1 MDQFPTLESKLFN
14 SKVLYQE
21 LEEAVY
27 EEQYNPNSEV
37 EKTKVEELSIATGAP
52 LNDVRSDRAMGGKN
66 FEAVAKT
73 NEDNF
78 DYQKTLDQGYDEG
91 LSADRLA
98 EIIEE
103 RKAKGED
110 MTLREYMLL
119 QNLMLSDTDIN
130 PYAARTMTNMET
142 WNRLMQKAFE
152 ENDQSNF
159 SKVMTF
165 LDVNIL
171 REITIGALE
180 NVTFRSN
187 REGKA
192 IREAFNSLT
201 PGEFEEWA
209 KEYIEER
216 KNEGIFRQESIWNYY
231 KAANDATYLG
241 DDPLASL
248 NALFG
253 VVDIATLGTF
263 GASKAKS
270 LAKARRPIDNV
281 AIIKG
286 EAEGGQALA
295 KIADDT
301 EIITDQVT
309 VGRALPEEL
318 DPTPSPSSRPSNVTF
333 RDGTRKTVLTE
344 KLEEMNRRGSFG
356 EYVPRPVIQAM
367 AKEQSEKIAERTNNV
382 VVNTRRV
389 IEEGSED
396 YKVVVRMG
404 KDGSGAPFRRK
415 MDAEEIA
422 KKDPSLKVV
431 KREDGKQ
438 GWFIE
443 TEERVDVLGLP
454 GADDIH
460 DKGNFVSDAINK
472 MFGASSVRLGDKIG
486 GKFLQAEAGKA
497 LIGKLVKPYEKII
510 RKVRGKEIKNLA
522 DFFTQLRDGELSYMR
537 QAPDKESFQ
546 SLYKTMYGTKPKKT
560 TVEAYEAL
568 QDINDTTW
576 QIKSSQR
583 LKKVVAEGGVYAE
596 LNDSFGDIAY
606 RVSKAPD
613 NELVLDLATMRS
625 VPSNT
630 LKDEL
635 VFKIP
640 ETHLDHLYVINPKST
655 RVLERVDVM
664 PYNVGGPRTNAE
676 FRFFIGV
683 LRGQTLAS
691 GNTVNTGFKT
701 LLGSFSKNQAEIAV
715 KQLNNITDKVEEL
728 LAKNAI
734 DDIESLT
741 LSKVEYDEL
750 GDVIRQNNTWNKHVT
765 DLEDLQKIASTY
777 GFRFR
782 EKFVAKARDEKVSI
796 LEAGED
802 ATLVGSSFGDVV
814 GTRINMKR
822 GDSPLFEFGGKK
834 AVNANPISAI
844 SDQFGSEAFGYAN
857 RGATQNAI
865 VGWVKL
871 AEQNPGIVTFP
882 AGTPS
887 NDFMKMFMNAQVTR
901 TGKFNDVAAQL
912 RETQDIIKRRLNQST
927 WMSDKWDSFTSS
939 ATEAVFGVTGKKSI
953 IGISMDFSK
962 ADPGSKLLKV
972 GFYSKFGFLNPDQL
986 LLQSLHSLTV
996 AAISPKQGIKALGLV
1011 SPMLIIANIPDSASR
1026 LLAIKRLSKISLIPE
1041 EDLLNLVKYIDESG
1055 RNIIDTQIIEL
1066 QAPQKYGIA
1075 SNLSGK
1081 ALESVNSLLDK
1092 STIFFKEGERVS
1104 RMTGLITAFLEH
1116 RAKRPNIDALSPEGK
1131 LWITNREQD
1140 LTFRMTTGSRSFVQS
1155 GPMRVP
1161 TQWLTFSFRAL
1172 ENITIGRNFTA
1183 GERARMFAIMGPMYG
1198 LTGLGVGHLSGYVTE
1213 SLGYDPS
1220 DPDTV
1225 KVFNDI
1231 KYGFMDQLLSYM
1243 IGTETAYAQRVA
1255 PVDQIKETY
1264 KKLFEESLFTTM
1276 FGPSGEISEDIIAAG
1291 MNALKAMF
1299 GRPAIAREDLNYVLR
1314 NIAAVDKGFKLKEL
1328 IETGNYRSR
1337 TRKLSVGGLGFRDA
1351 AALLLGAIPAPVQN
1365 YYDYLEMVFKKNA
1378 KFRKFRKRLQDKANY
1393 AVRLLT
1399 TGDQSDVRKGTKLY
1413 EEISDEI
1420 WASNFSNTLKGE
1432 LQISV
1437 ARGESVVEIMRNS
1450 LRLGLD
1456 YEAQVLQQQ
1465 MR

>member
-37 EKTKVEELSIATGAP
+37 EEIKAEELSIATGAP

-78 DYQKTLDQGYDEG
+78 NYQRTLDQGYDEG
-91 LSADRLA
+91 LSADKLV

-119 QNLMLSDTDIN
+119 QNLMLSDTDVN

-142 WNRLMQKAFE
+142 WNRLMQKALE
-152 ENDQSNF
+152 ENDQSGF

-187 REGKA
+187 REGKD
-192 IREAFNSLT
+192 IREAFNGLT

-216 KNEGIFRQESIWNYY
+216 KAEGIFSEDNIWNLY
-231 KAANDATYLG
+231 KSANDATYLG

-253 VVDIATLGTF
+253 VVDIATLGTL
-263 GASKAKS
+263 GVSKVKS

-286 EAEGGQALA
+286 EAEAGQSLA

-318 DPTPSPSSRPSNVTF
+318 DPTLSPSSRPSNVTF

-389 IEEGSED
+389 IDEGSED

-497 LIGKLVKPYEKII
+497 LIGKLAKPYEKII

-664 PYNVGGPRTNAE
+664 PYNVGGLRTNAE
-676 FRFFIGV
+676 LRFFIGT

-701 LLGSFSKNQAEIAV
+701 LLGSFGKDQATRAV
-715 KQLNNITDKVEEL
+715 TELNNISRKVQEL
-728 LAKNAI
+728 LGRNAI

-765 DLEDLQKIASTY
+765 DLEDLQKISSTY

-782 EKFVAKARDEKVSI
+782 EEFVAKARDEKVSI

-834 AVNANPISAI
+834 AVNANPLSAI

-912 RETQDIIKRRLNQST
+912 RETQDVIKRRLNQST

-939 ATEAVFGVTGKKSI
+939 ATEAVFGVTGKKI
-953 IGISMDFSK
+953 DFTK

-972 GFYSKFGFLNPDQL
+972 GFYSKFGFLNPDQF
-986 LLQSLHSLTV
+986 LLQGLHSLTV

-1011 SPMLIIANIPDSASR
+1011 SPMMIIANLPDSASR
-1026 LLAIKRLSKISLIPE
+1026 LLAIKRLSKISPIPE

-1066 QAPQKYGIA
+1066 QAPQKFGVA

-1081 ALESVNSLLDK
+1081 ALENVNSLLDK

-1131 LWITNREQD
+1131 LWIANREQD

-1172 ENITIGRNFTA
+1172 ENIAIGRNFTA

-1198 LTGLGVGHLSGYVTE
+1198 LTGLGVGQLSGYVTE
-1213 SLGYDPS
+1213 NLGYDPS

-1264 KKLFEESLFTTM
+1264 KKLFEESFFTTM
-1276 FGPSGEISEDIIAAG
+1276 FGPSGEISKDILTSS
-1291 MNALKAMF
+1291 MNGVKAMF
-1299 GRPAIAREDLNYVLR
+1299 GGRTETVREDLTQVLR
-1314 NIAAVDKGFKLKEL
+1314 NISAVDKGLKIKEL

-1337 TRKLSVGGLGFRDA
+1337 TRKLAVGGLGPRDA
-1351 AALLLGAIPAPVQN
+1351 AAQFLGATPAAVQN
-1365 YYDYLEMVFKKNA
+1365 YYDYREMVFKENNQFK
-1378 KFRKFRKRLQDKANY
+1378 KFRNRLQDKANY

-1399 TGDQSDVRKGTKLY
+1399 TGDQSDVEKGTKLY
-1413 EEISDEI
+1413 EEITDEI
-1420 WASNFSNTLKGE
+1420 WASNFSNALKAS
-1432 LQISV
+1432 LQKSV
-1437 ARGESVVEIMRNS
+1437 ARGESMVEIMRNA

-1465 MR
+1465 MQ